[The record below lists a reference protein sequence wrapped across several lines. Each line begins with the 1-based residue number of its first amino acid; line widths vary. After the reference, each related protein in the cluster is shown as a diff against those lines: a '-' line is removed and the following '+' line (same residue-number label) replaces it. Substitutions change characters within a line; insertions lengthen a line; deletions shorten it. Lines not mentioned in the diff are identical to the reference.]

1 MSEPLLR
8 VDTASPVPPYE
19 QIRVQ
24 LSGLITGRRL
34 AAGERLPPVRQVA
47 GDLGLA
53 VGTVARAYRELEA
66 AGLVHSRRGAGTRV
80 AELPAGPV
88 PGAALAR
95 LAAEYVEAARRLGA
109 DDAEA
114 CEAVLRATSGPQP

>member
-34 AAGERLPPVRQVA
+34 AAGARLPPVRQLA

-53 VGTVARAYRELEA
+53 VGTVARAYRELEG

-80 AELPAGPV
+80 AELPDGPA

-95 LAAEYVEAARRLGA
+95 LAADYVEAARLLGA

-114 CEAVLRATSGPQP
+114 GEAVLRTLGGTRP